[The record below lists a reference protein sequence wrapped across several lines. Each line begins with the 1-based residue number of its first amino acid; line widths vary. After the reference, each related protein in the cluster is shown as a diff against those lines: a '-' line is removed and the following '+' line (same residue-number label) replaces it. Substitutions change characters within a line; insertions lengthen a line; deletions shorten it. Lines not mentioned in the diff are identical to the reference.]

1 MSDNTQIPGSDNIAT
16 DDIGGVKFQRFKLV
30 LGADGVND
38 GDVSSANPVPVQ
50 GSFYPETQPVSA
62 GALPLP
68 AGASTEVTLA
78 ALKAAVDAL
87 SAKIATCNTGA
98 VTLDSA
104 TLAALETITI
114 SNPTPQGLTDSQLRS
129 SALSVTVSNPT
140 AQGLTDAQLRAA
152 AVPVTVS
159 NPTAQGLTDTQ
170 LRATAVPVSLASVE
184 VSNFPTTV
192 SIDNFPV
199 GGSGLTDTE
208 LRATALPV
216 TVAGAAQDVT
226 VVALQAL
233 NDTMLYMLAAILE
246 KMPRVTGNDQAAVS
260 IEAGAVGIFA
270 GQTLATV
277 TTVGTVSNMT
287 NIGGKQVAQLPDAI
301 SQLGALHL
309 YRNIIVS

>member
-1 MSDNTQIPGSDNIAT
+1 MSDNTSIPGSDTIAT
-16 DDIGGVKFQRFKLV
+16 DDIGGVKYQRVKLV

-38 GDVSSANPVPVQ
+38 GDVASGNALPVQ
-50 GSFYPETQPVSA
+50 GAFYPATQPVSA
-62 GALPLP
+62 ASLPLP
-68 AGASTEVTLA
+68 AGASTETTLA
-78 ALKAAVDAL
+78 ALKAAVDSL
-87 SAKIATCNTGA
+87 SAKIAACNTGA

-114 SNPTPQGLTDSQLRS
+114 SNPTPQGLTDSQLRA
-129 SALSVTVSNPT
+129 SALSVTVTNPT
-140 AQGLTDAQLRAA
+140 AQGLTDA
-152 AVPVTVS
+152 
-159 NPTAQGLTDTQ
+159 Q

-192 SIDNFPV
+192 SIDNFPI

-216 TVAGAAQDVT
+216 TVAGAAQDAT

-246 KMPRVTGNDQAAVS
+246 KMPRVTGNDQAAIS
-260 IEAGAVGIFA
+260 IEAGSVGVSSLP
-270 GQTLATV
+270 TLAAV
-277 TTVGTVSNMT
+277 TTLSTLSNIT
-287 NIGGKQVAQLPDAI
+287 NVGGKHVSQLPDAI